1 MDTYKIG
8 NKVKLIIRS
17 FSAGKMG
24 DMDMEYENQPYTIVN
39 GASLNLSFDSVDK
52 TSNRGDINLLTFN
65 HDRLTRIDIS
75 DVPLTE
81 KILKLIYKNNGQPL
95 CCTSE
100 NLVSDGNIL
109 YLNIPD
115 TIYQVFLYDNE
126 GNLEKAY
133 GEYTE
138 STMEVEKT
146 DSSYML
152 IYSYMGEKSIS
163 LDKPNNFYCIL
174 DAQIEG
180 NINDQTSK
188 MFLHCGKCG
197 VKVNKDMAF
206 RQHSNTVDLS
216 FIVLDK
222 ENYLT
227 IK

>member
-24 DMDMEYENQPYTIVN
+24 DMDIEYENQPYTIVN
-39 GASLNLSFDSVDK
+39 GTSLNLSFDSVDK
-52 TSNRGDINLLTFN
+52 TSNKGDINLLTFN
-65 HDRLTRIDIS
+65 HDRLARIDIS

-81 KILKLIYKNNGQPL
+81 KILKLIYKDNDEPL
-95 CCTSE
+95 CCASE
-100 NLVSDGNIL
+100 NLMSDGNTL

-115 TIYQVFLYDNE
+115 TIYQVFLYDDE

-138 STMEVEKT
+138 STMEVAKA

-180 NINDQTSK
+180 NINDQTSE

-206 RQHSNTVDLS
+206 RQRSNTVDLS